1 MLPRLDLSQCGRSIA
16 ENVDLVR
23 RAEALGWEG
32 AWVSEITGTD
42 AVTAAASIA
51 GALTKG
57 RVGSAIFPMQTR
69 DPLLLAMTA
78 ASLSDISAGGF
89 VLGLGTSTPIIVQDW
104 HATPWGDSPLALTR
118 ECVELVR
125 RFFAGERMTT
135 ESGRWLYRRASL
147 TTTPKS
153 TVPIYLAALND
164 RMLQLAGEI
173 ADGVIL
179 NFVSVGDLVHA
190 KGKIAEGARRVGRSL
205 ENFEYVI
212 FFRSTVTEDY
222 ELVRERYQRELLTYV
237 MAPVYQKMF
246 AREGHA
252 ELCKEIQTLW
262 RAGERET
269 ALATVPETFIRDRTL
284 IGSTTDIHARLAEYQ
299 EAGLDSSMIF
309 PVAIPTN
316 DYFDDTLRT
325 IEALAPES

>member
-16 ENVDLVR
+16 ENVDLVQ

-78 ASLSDISAGGF
+78 ASLSDIAAGGF
-89 VLGLGTSTPIIVQDW
+89 VLGLGTSTPIIIQDW
-104 HATPWGDSPLALTR
+104 HATPWGDSPLTLTR
-118 ECVELVR
+118 ECVGLVR
-125 RFFAGERMTT
+125 RFLTGERVTT

-147 TTTPKS
+147 TTPPKS
-153 TVPIYLAALND
+153 AVPIYLAALND

-179 NFVSVGDLVHA
+179 NFVSVGDLIHA
-190 KGKIAEGARRVGRSL
+190 KSKIAEGAGLAGRSL
-205 ENFEYVI
+205 DNFEYVI
-212 FFRSTVTEDY
+212 FFRSTVTDDY

-246 AREGHA
+246 ARGGHA
-252 ELCKEIQTLW
+252 DLCDEIQSLW
-262 RAGERET
+262 RDGERET
-269 ALATVPETFIRDRTL
+269 ALATLPEAFIRDRTL
-284 IGSTTDIHARLAEYQ
+284 IGSATEIHTRLAEYQ
-299 EAGLDSSMIF
+299 DAGLDSSMIF

-325 IEALAPES
+325 IEALAPGN

>member
-1 MLPRLDLSQCGRSIA
+1 MFPRLDLSQCGRSIA
-16 ENVDLVR
+16 ESVDIVQH
-23 RAEALGWEG
+23 AESLGWEG
-32 AWVSEITGTD
+32 ALVSEINGAD
-42 AVTAAASIA
+42 AVTSAACIA

-78 ASLSDISAGGF
+78 ASLSQIAPDGF
-89 VLGLGTSTPIIVQDW
+89 VLGLGTSTPIIIQDW
-104 HATPWGDSPLALTR
+104 HATPWGNSPLSLTR
-118 ECVELVR
+118 ECVELGR
-125 RFFAGERMTT
+125 RFLAGERVTT

-147 TTTPKS
+147 AMLPKS
-153 TVPIYLAALND
+153 DVPIYLAALND
-164 RMLQLAGEI
+164 HMLQLAGEI

-179 NFVSVGDLVHA
+179 NFVSTSDLAHA
-190 KGKIAEGARRVGRSL
+190 KEQVAAGARLVGRSL
-205 ENFEYVI
+205 DNFEFVI

-222 ELVRERYQRELLTYV
+222 EPVRERYQRELLTYV

-252 ELCKEIQTLW
+252 EVCEQIQSLW
-262 RAGERET
+262 RDGERET
-269 ALATVPETFIRDRTL
+269 ALATLPETFIRDRTL
-284 IGSTTDIHARLAEYQ
+284 IGTAEDIRARLVEYQ

-325 IEALAPES
+325 VEALAPGR

>member
-1 MLPRLDLSQCGRSIA
+1 MFPRLDLSQCGRSIA
-16 ENVDLVR
+16 ESVDIVQH
-23 RAEALGWEG
+23 AESLGWEG
-32 AWVSEITGTD
+32 AWVSEINGAD
-42 AVTAAASIA
+42 AVTSAACIA

-78 ASLSDISAGGF
+78 ASLSQIAPDGF
-89 VLGLGTSTPIIVQDW
+89 VLVLGTSTPIIIQDW
-104 HATPWGDSPLALTR
+104 HATPWGNSPLSLTR

-125 RFFAGERMTT
+125 RFLAGERVTT

-147 TTTPKS
+147 AMLPKS
-153 TVPIYLAALND
+153 DVPIYLAALNEN
-164 RMLQLAGEI
+164 MLQLAGEI

-179 NFVSVGDLVHA
+179 NFVSTSDLAHA
-190 KGKIAEGARRVGRSL
+190 KEQVAAGARLVGRSL
-205 ENFEYVI
+205 DNFEFVI

-252 ELCKEIQTLW
+252 ELCEQIQSLW
-262 RAGERET
+262 RDGERET
-269 ALATVPETFIRDRTL
+269 ALATLPETFIRDRTL
-284 IGSTTDIHARLAEYQ
+284 IGTAEDIRARLVEYQ

-309 PVAIPTN
+309 PVAVPTA

-325 IEALAPES
+325 VEALAPGR

>member
-1 MLPRLDLSQCGRSIA
+1 MFPRLDLSQCGRSIA

-32 AWVSEITGTD
+32 AWVSEINGAD
-42 AVTAAASIA
+42 AVTSAACIA
-51 GALTKG
+51 GALTNG

-78 ASLSDISAGGF
+78 ASLSNIAPGGF
-89 VLGLGTSTPIIVQDW
+89 VLGLGKSTPIIIEDW
-104 HATPWGDSPLALTR
+104 HATPWGDSPLTLTR
-118 ECVELVR
+118 ECVDLVR
-125 RFFAGERMTT
+125 RFLDGERVTT

-147 TTTPKS
+147 TTPPKS
-153 TVPIYLAALND
+153 AVPSYLAALND

-179 NFVSVGDLVHA
+179 NFVSVGDLIHA
-190 KGKIAEGARRVGRSL
+190 KRKIAEGAGLARRSL
-205 ENFEYVI
+205 DNFEYVI
-212 FFRSTVTEDY
+212 FFRSTVSDNY

-246 AREGHA
+246 ARDGHA
-252 ELCKEIQTLW
+252 DLCEEIQSLW

-269 ALATVPETFIRDRTL
+269 ALAALPEAFIRDRTL
-284 IGSTTDIHARLAEYQ
+284 IGNAPEIHARLADYQ
-299 EAGLDSSMIF
+299 DAGLDSSMIF

-325 IEALAPES
+325 IEALAPGN

>member
-1 MLPRLDLSQCGRSIA
+1 MFPRLDLSQCGRSIA
-16 ENVDLVR
+16 ESVDIVQH
-23 RAEALGWEG
+23 AEALGWEG
-32 AWVSEITGTD
+32 AWVSEINGAD
-42 AVTAAASIA
+42 AVTSAACIA

-78 ASLSDISAGGF
+78 ASLSQIAPDGF
-89 VLGLGTSTPIIVQDW
+89 VLGLGTSTPIIIQDW
-104 HATPWGDSPLALTR
+104 HATPWGNSPLSLTR

-125 RFFAGERMTT
+125 RFLAGERVTT

-147 TTTPKS
+147 AVLPKS
-153 TVPIYLAALND
+153 DVPIYLAALND
-164 RMLQLAGEI
+164 HMLQLAGEI

-179 NFVSVGDLVHA
+179 NFVSTSNLAHA
-190 KGKIAEGARRVGRSL
+190 KEQVAAGARLVGRSL
-205 ENFEYVI
+205 DNFEFVI

-252 ELCKEIQTLW
+252 ELCEQIQSLW
-262 RAGERET
+262 RDGERET
-269 ALATVPETFIRDRTL
+269 ALATLPETFIRDRTL
-284 IGSTTDIHARLAEYQ
+284 IGTAEDIRARLVEYQ

-309 PVAIPTN
+309 PVAVPTA

-325 IEALAPES
+325 VEALAPGR

>member
-1 MLPRLDLSQCGRSIA
+1 MFPRLDLSQCGRSIA
-16 ENVDLVR
+16 ESVDIVQ

-32 AWVSEITGTD
+32 AWVSEINGAD
-42 AVTAAASIA
+42 AVTSAACIA

-78 ASLSDISAGGF
+78 ASLSQIAPDGF

-104 HATPWGDSPLALTR
+104 HATPWGNSPLTLTR

-125 RFFAGERMTT
+125 RFLAGERVTT

-147 TTTPKS
+147 AAPPKS
-153 TVPIYLAALND
+153 EVPIYLAALND
-164 RMLQLAGEI
+164 HMLQLAGEI

-179 NFVSVGDLVHA
+179 NFVSTGDLAHA
-190 KGKIAEGARRVGRSL
+190 KEQVAEGASLAGRSL
-205 ENFEYVI
+205 DNFEFVI

-252 ELCKEIQTLW
+252 ELCQQIQSLW
-262 RAGERET
+262 RDGERET
-269 ALATVPETFIRDRTL
+269 ALATLPETFIRDRTL
-284 IGSTTDIHARLAEYQ
+284 IGSAEDIRARLVGYQ
-299 EAGLDSSMIF
+299 EVGLDSSMIF
-309 PVAIPTN
+309 PVAIPTK

-325 IEALAPES
+325 VEALAPGR

>member
-1 MLPRLDLSQCGRSIA
+1 MFPRLDLSQCGRSIA
-16 ENVDLVR
+16 ESVDIAQH
-23 RAEALGWEG
+23 AESLGWEG
-32 AWVSEITGTD
+32 AWVSEINGAD
-42 AVTAAASIA
+42 AVTSAACIA
-51 GALTKG
+51 GALPKG

-78 ASLSDISAGGF
+78 ASLSQIAPDGF
-89 VLGLGTSTPIIVQDW
+89 VLGLGTSTPIIIQDW
-104 HATPWGDSPLALTR
+104 HATPWGNSPLSLTR

-125 RFFAGERMTT
+125 RFLAGERVTT

-147 TTTPKS
+147 AMLPKS
-153 TVPIYLAALND
+153 DVPIYLAALND
-164 RMLQLAGEI
+164 HMLQLAGEI

-179 NFVSVGDLVHA
+179 NFVSTSDLAHA
-190 KGKIAEGARRVGRSL
+190 KEQVAAGARLVGRSL
-205 ENFEYVI
+205 DNFEFVI

-252 ELCKEIQTLW
+252 ELCEQIQSLW
-262 RAGERET
+262 RDGERET
-269 ALATVPETFIRDRTL
+269 ALATLPETFIRDRTL
-284 IGSTTDIHARLAEYQ
+284 IGTAEDIRARLVEYQ

-309 PVAIPTN
+309 PVAVPTA

-325 IEALAPES
+325 VEALAPGR